1 MPGVY
6 ILKIQRKNFNLKF
19 EIQYIQN
26 SNPGNLRGELSH
38 RVISVAVTF
47 EGVLGGAE
55 LVACVAVVAGGH
67 VGQVL
72 GLDMA
77 LDGAVVLGAV
87 AAHRA
92 LQGAVCQPARPHTTH
107 KHFS

>member
-1 MPGVY
+1 M
-6 ILKIQRKNFNLKF
+6 
-19 EIQYIQN
+19 
-26 SNPGNLRGELSH
+26 
-38 RVISVAVTF
+38 ISVAVTF

-55 LVACVAVVAGGH
+55 LVACVAVVAGSH

-92 LQGAVCQPARPHTTH
+92 LQGAVRQPARPHSTH
-107 KHFS
+107 KNIFHEAETPLPVPPSQHRCRQNYQSYGT